1 MNPIFCKLKKL
12 IKHKFNVLQAEKK
25 LKKHGFN
32 FLQASQGSKNIN

>member
-1 MNPIFCKLKKL
+1 MNPMFCKLKKL
-12 IKHKFNVLQAEKK
+12 KKNKQVTFQLDK